1 MKYSWKGWYIFMMKQ
16 LINAA
21 LGKAEPDIIFKN
33 ATVVDVFTHKLIQCD
48 VAVSCGKIAGL
59 GTYSG
64 THEVDCTD
72 KYLMPSFIDSHLHIE
87 SSMLSPSEYAKIVV
101 PKGVTTI
108 IADPHEIA
116 NVCGEKGLKYMIDS
130 AKSVPLDILYMLPSC
145 VPATPF
151 DSSGA
156 RIGSAATKRLMEEYE
171 FLGLG
176 EMMDYTGV
184 ISANDETLAK
194 IECADICDGHGP
206 MLTGKELCAYASTG
220 ILTDHECVTAEEA
233 LEKIRLGMYVQIRE
247 GTSAKNL
254 SELIKA
260 IDPYTLRRILFC
272 TDDKHINHIIETGT
286 ISNCVGKA
294 ISLGIDPIDAITIAT
309 LNPADCYG
317 LKKKGAIAPGYVAD
331 LLICEDISAQNILE
345 VYKDGNIVARNG
357 KALFEKIA
365 VSHDDVINTVHIKEF
380 TAEAFEL
387 EFTPGMPVIKVM
399 PDTLVTAMVNKD
411 TREGLNYCAVIERHK
426 SSGNVGLAWVD
437 GFALKR
443 GAIAQSIGHDSHNIT
458 VVGSNP
464 EDMAVAVNALGTEG
478 GITVACDG
486 KIIAKLAL
494 PIAGLMSDLPA
505 ETVNEENARVV
516 EAAMELRDNHDVDIF
531 MMLSFISLFVI
542 PEIRLNDSGL
552 FNVLEQKYI

>member
-1 MKYSWKGWYIFMMKQ
+1 MIKQ
-16 LINAA
+16 IINAA
-21 LGKAEPDIIFKN
+21 LGKVEPDIIFKN
-33 ATVVDVFTHKLIQCD
+33 ATVVDVFAHKLVECD

-64 THEVDCTD
+64 THEVDCTG
-72 KYLMPSFIDSHLHIE
+72 KYLMPSFIDSHIHIE

-116 NVCGEKGLKYMIDS
+116 NVCGEDGLKYMMDS
-130 AKSVPLDILYMLPSC
+130 AQSVPLDIMYMLPSC
-145 VPATPF
+145 VPATPY

-156 RIGSAATKRLMEEYE
+156 RIGSAATKRLLEEYD

-176 EMMDYTGV
+176 EMMDYPGV

-194 IECADICDGHGP
+194 IQSAQICDGHSP
-206 MLTGKELCAYASTG
+206 MLTGKELCAYVSTG
-220 ILTDHECVTAEEA
+220 ILTDHECTSAEEA
-233 LEKIRLGMYVQIRE
+233 LEKISLGMYVQIRE

-260 IDPYTLRRILFC
+260 INPYTLRRILFC
-272 TDDKHINHIIETGT
+272 TDDKHINHIIENGT

-294 ISLGIDPIDAITIAT
+294 VSLGVDPIDAITIAS
-309 LNPADCYG
+309 LNAANCYG
-317 LKKKGAIAPGYVAD
+317 LRGKGAIAPGYTAD
-331 LLICEDISAQNILE
+331 ILICEDITAQNILE

-357 KALFEKIA
+357 NALFEKIA
-365 VSHDDVINTVHIKEF
+365 VSHEKVINTVHIKEF
-380 TAEAFEL
+380 TEEAFEL
-387 EFTPGMPVIKVM
+387 DFTPGMSVIKVL
-399 PDTLVTAMVNKD
+399 PDTLVTKRITKD
-411 TREGLNYCAVIERHK
+411 TPDGLNYCAVIERHNNT
-426 SSGNVGLAWVD
+426 GNVGLAWVD
-437 GFALKR
+437 GFELKR

-464 EDMAVAVNALGTEG
+464 KDMATAVNALGTQG
-478 GITVACDG
+478 GIAVACDG
-486 KIIAKLAL
+486 KVIAQLIL

-505 ETVNEENARVV
+505 ETVNEEHEKVV
-516 EAAMELRDNHDVDIF
+516 ASAMALRDNYDVDIF

-542 PEIRLNDSGL
+542 PEIRLNDRGL
-552 FNVLEQKYI
+552 FDVTTQNYI

>member
-1 MKYSWKGWYIFMMKQ
+1 MNKK

-21 LGKAEPDIIFKN
+21 LGKEEADVIFKN
-33 ATVVDVFTHKLIQCD
+33 ATVVDVFAHSLIQCD

-59 GTYSG
+59 GNYSG
-64 THEVDCTD
+64 SHEIDCTG

-116 NVCGEKGLKYMIDS
+116 NVCGEDGLKYMLAS
-130 AKSVPLDILYMLPSC
+130 AESVPLDIMYMLPSC

-156 RIGSAATKRLMEEYE
+156 RIGSAATQRLMNEYN

-176 EMMDYTGV
+176 EMMDYVGV

-194 IECADICDGHGP
+194 IDCAKICDGHSP
-206 MLTGKELCAYASTG
+206 LLSHKELCAYVSTG
-220 ILTDHECVTAEEA
+220 ILTDHECTTVEEA
-233 LEKIRLGMYVQIRE
+233 LEKIRLGMYIQIRE

-254 SELIKA
+254 AELIKVVN
-260 IDPYTLRRILFC
+260 PYTLRRLLFC
-272 TDDKHINHIIETGT
+272 TDDKHINHIIESGT
-286 ISNCVGKA
+286 ISNCVNKA

-309 LNPADCYG
+309 LNPAECYG
-317 LKKKGAIAPGYVAD
+317 LSKKGAIAPGYAAD
-331 LLICEDISAQNILE
+331 LIICEDITAQNILE
-345 VYKDGNIVARNG
+345 VYKDGEIVARNG
-357 KALFEKIA
+357 NALFEKIA
-365 VSHDDVINTVHIKEF
+365 VNHENVVNTVHIKEVS
-380 TAEAFEL
+380 AESFKL
-387 EFTPGMPVIKVM
+387 DFTPGTTCIQVM
-399 PDTLVTAMVNKD
+399 PDTLVTKKIVKD
-411 TREGLNYCAVIERHK
+411 TPDGLNYCAVIERHNA
-426 SSGNVGLAWVD
+426 SGNIGLAWVD
-437 GFALKR
+437 GFALKN

-478 GITVACDG
+478 GIAVACDG
-486 KIIAKLAL
+486 KVIAQLKL

-505 ETVNEENARVV
+505 ETVNEEHEQVV
-516 EAAMELRDNHDVDIF
+516 ASAAALRENNGVDIF

-542 PEIRLNDSGL
+542 PEIRLNDRGL
-552 FNVLEQKYI
+552 FDVIEQNYI